1 MLSDALGAQ
10 STGTGRAGWHRSP
23 ANPVITT
30 AGGEWCAD
38 FIAPCSLVERGG
50 RLWLYTEG
58 SAGGH
63 EQIGLFTA
71 PVDDPTAWVPSEHN
85 PILRVGTGFDRGG
98 VFDPAVVEFR
108 GRWLMYFSA
117 TEGDAH
123 EYAEQLARGHAAG
136 GPVGEWIGRAVS
148 DDGVHF
154 EKQPDAPVLAARCP
168 FAVVHDDRLY
178 LFFVRVVDGGY
189 RIYLSVSADGVT
201 FEPVQDAPVL
211 DVGEPQSWDSF
222 SVTTPK
228 VFRDGGRFCMSF
240 AGDDASLDDPKGIG
254 LAYSDDL
261 IRWEKAPGNPVFR
274 PGPDGAFDCVSLQSP
289 VIHRIGDRYL
299 MLYAGSDRTI
309 FDGLHSR
316 VGLAW
321 TPAR

>member
-1 MLSDALGAQ
+1 MLSDALDDRAA
-10 STGTGRAGWHRSP
+10 AGWTRSP
-23 ANPVITT
+23 ANPVVST
-30 AGGEWCAD
+30 AGGDWCRD
-38 FIAPCSLVERGG
+38 FIAPCSLVERDG

-71 PVDDPTAWVPSEHN
+71 PVDDPTTWTPSEHN
-85 PILRVGTGFDRGG
+85 PVLRVGDGFDRGG

-123 EYAEQLARGHAAG
+123 EYAEQLAHGQAG
-136 GPVGEWIGRAVS
+136 DGPVGEWIGLATS

-154 EKQPDAPVLAARCP
+154 DKHPGGPVLSARCP
-168 FAVVHDDRLY
+168 FALVHDDRVY
-178 LFFVRVVDGGY
+178 LFFVQVVDGGY
-189 RIYLSVSADGVT
+189 RIHLSVSADGVT

-211 DVGEPQSWDSF
+211 DVGGPGSWDGF

-228 VFRDGGRFCMSF
+228 VFRDGDRFCMSF

-261 IRWEKAPGNPVFR
+261 VHWEKVPGNPVFTA
-274 PGPDGAFDCVSLQSP
+274 GPDGEFDSVSLQSP
-289 VIHRIGDRYL
+289 LIRRMGDRYV
-299 MLYAGSDRTI
+299 MLYAGSDHTI
-309 FDGLHSR
+309 FDGLHSQ

-321 TPAR
+321 AALR

>member
-1 MLSDALGAQ
+1 MLSDAQDKAA
-10 STGTGRAGWHRSP
+10 TDEDRAVWTRSP
-23 ANPVITT
+23 SNPVVATT
-30 AGGEWCAD
+30 SGEWCRD
-38 FIAPCSLVERGG
+38 FIAPCSLIERAQ

-71 PVDDPTAWVPSEHN
+71 PVDDPTDWTPSEHN
-85 PILRVGTGFDRGG
+85 PVLRIGTGFDRGG
-98 VFDPAVVEFR
+98 VFDPAVVEFQ

-123 EYAEQLARGHAAG
+123 EYAEQLASGHAVN
-136 GPVGEWIGRAVS
+136 GPVGEWIGLATS

-154 EKQPDAPVLAARCP
+154 EKHPDGPVLSARCP
-168 FAVVHDDRLY
+168 FALVHDDRVY
-178 LFFVRVVDGGY
+178 LFFVKVVDGGY
-189 RIYLSVSADGVT
+189 RIHLSVSADGVT

-211 DVGEPQSWDSF
+211 DVGEPESWDSF

-228 VFRDGGRFCMSF
+228 IFSDGDRFCMSF
-240 AGDDASLDDPKGIG
+240 AGGDVSLDDPNGIG

-261 IRWEKAPGNPVFR
+261 IHWEKTPGNPVFTT
-274 PGPDGAFDCVSLQSP
+274 GPDGRFDCISLQSP
-289 VIHRIGDRYL
+289 IIHRIGDRYV
-299 MLYAGSDRTI
+299 MLYAGSDRTV
-309 FDGLHSR
+309 FDGLHSQ

-321 TPAR
+321 TAPR